1 MSVMEKEVGTLICDL
16 SEQGIKLSVNQGN
29 LKVDAPKGRVT
40 PDVLRVLKDR
50 KPEIIKELKGVDGEF
65 QFGKPA
71 SLYRDAKLP
80 NRIHLDEAIHLYL
93 ERGWIQIYSTY
104 LESNIYLVRD
114 DAIRVPDPS
123 IPKYTQAEIQSL
135 KDLTLD
141 ELKTLHEAKV
151 LFKGKIIS

>member
-65 QFGKPA
+65 QFGKTA
-71 SLYRDAKLP
+71 SLYRSAKLP

-135 KDLTLD
+135 KYLTLD

>member
-65 QFGKPA
+65 QFGKTA
-71 SLYRDAKLP
+71 SLYRSAKLP